1 MKNKQLRKLVFSALL
16 LAIGYV
22 LPFLTGQIPEIGS
35 MLLPLH
41 IPVLLCGMVC
51 GWQWG
56 LAVGFVLPLARSL
69 MFGAPPLYPAA
80 VAMSFEL
87 ATYGLVVALFYKA
100 LSKKGVVGIYAS
112 LIAAMLA
119 GRAVWGA
126 VQYILLGLGGKS
138 FTFAAFAAGAVLN
151 AIPGIIIQLILIP
164 AIILVL
170 RKYTKMIE

>member
-56 LAVGFVLPLARSL
+56 LAVGFILPLTRSL

-87 ATYGLVVALFYKA
+87 ATYGLIVALCYKV
-100 LSKKGVVGIYAS
+100 LSKKGVAGIYAS
-112 LIAAMLA
+112 LIGAMLA

-126 VQYILLGLGGKS
+126 VQCVLLGLGGKC
-138 FTFAAFAAGAVLN
+138 FTFAAFAAGALLN

-164 AIILVL
+164 AIVLVL
-170 RKYTKMIE
+170 KKYTKIIE